1 MDSPSDITAVFR
13 MRKDFDSFIR
23 GQQDD
28 ATLRLNLDKNV
39 FTSFSERRKHA
50 SEAEAIKAQIGQLY
64 ISFKNQMNIPLIF
77 INSNVSLL
85 FVFHKYDV
93 KN

>member
-64 ISFKNQMNIPLIF
+64 ISFKNQIKCYKYTIDTQCF
-77 INSNVSLL
+77 IIVCISQV
-85 FVFHKYDV
+85 
-93 KN
+93 